1 MAQQTMTAAVAPP
14 VMIFEESFKMPA
26 APLSPK
32 VKALRDRLANQMCE
46 KDDINVKDKVEKLT
60 KDASS
65 LSRASIA
72 SCFRDSLGVLR

>member
-1 MAQQTMTAAVAPP
+1 MTAAVAPP

-46 KDDINVKDKVEKLT
+46 KDDINVKDKVEKRMAKAAALVQKAPWPPNLPDNPT
-60 KDASS
+60 PQS
-65 LSRASIA
+65 
-72 SCFRDSLGVLR
+72 DSP